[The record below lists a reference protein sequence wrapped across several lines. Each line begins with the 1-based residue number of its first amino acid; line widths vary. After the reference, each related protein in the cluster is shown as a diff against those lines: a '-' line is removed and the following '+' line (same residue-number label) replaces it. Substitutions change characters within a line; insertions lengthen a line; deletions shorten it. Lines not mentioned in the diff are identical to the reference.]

1 MVLTNAGRDHA
12 AACVYST
19 SAQPAAANY
28 LAVSANATAPSAA
41 STTLP
46 GEITT
51 ASGGLLRAQATYA
64 HTGGTATA
72 TLTKTFT
79 ANGSDSL
86 PVVLAKVG
94 VLNASSSGTLVHE
107 TLLSATSTLT
117 VSGDACTVTETIT
130 VSLSTRRR
138 AGERVAGG
146 ATQ

>member
-19 SAQPAAANY
+19 SAQPASANY
-28 LAVSANATAPSAA
+28 MAVSANTTAPSAA

-64 HTGGTATA
+64 HTGGTATV

-94 VLNASSSGTLVHE
+94 VFNAAVSGGTLEHE

-146 ATQ
+146 